1 MVIGH
6 IGISLLQ
13 HSLLDADLVPIV
25 AGGLFPD
32 ALDKTLCQVMKLT
45 PSGRMWGHTAL
56 SVVITTTL
64 VAALA
69 GTRPARDWLL
79 GYTGHLVADGDGPVP
94 WWYPFRTYS
103 FEPSPGFLEMLH
115 RFTDNRRAVA
125 AEFGLLAVGLVAWA
139 ARSRRRGR

>member
-1 MVIGH
+1 
-6 IGISLLQ
+6 
-13 HSLLDADLVPIV
+13 
-25 AGGLFPD
+25 
-32 ALDKTLCQVMKLT
+32 
-45 PSGRMWGHTAL
+45 MWGHTAL